1 MSRVADFDRS
11 LAGMRALFARV
22 TDLRECF
29 FDRVTVSDAAET
41 ADLFRLYD
49 TVVTMCATLSAM
61 ITSGETIGTHGSA
74 LVDRKAAT
82 ETDARKTRTLTEGDR
97 SYLAPVSPMPDPE
110 LWFETLLARQRAKE
124 VKK

>member
-1 MSRVADFDRS
+1 MADFDRS
-11 LAGMRALFARV
+11 LEGMRALYARV
-22 TDLRECF
+22 SALRDGF
-29 FDRVTVSDAAET
+29 FDHVTISDAAET

-74 LVDRKAAT
+74 LVDRKAQVAT
-82 ETDARKTRTLTEGDR
+82 DVRQTRTLTEGDR